1 MRKYYKMDISVVV
14 PVYGCRAALPELHR
28 RLVST
33 LESIVDSFE
42 IILVDDCCPQN
53 SWIVIKEICQTDSR
67 VKSLRFSR
75 NFGQAKAITAGLDCC
90 SGEWIVVMDCD
101 LQDRPEFIK
110 NLYEKALKGYDVVF
124 ARRIDRKDSIITKSL
139 SKVFFK
145 IYDYF
150 ADEKTDN
157 SICNFSISRRIVIEN
172 YCRMREHGRAYMLFL
187 KWLGF
192 RQTAIDAP
200 ADKRYEGES
209 SYNLR
214 KKIVLAFE
222 CITAQSN
229 KPLKF
234 SAGLG
239 FIISLISLLYVVYLT
254 IRYFVGI
261 EIPEGW
267 TTIVVSI
274 YLVGGLLMFAIGVLG
289 LYIGNIFDEVKNRP
303 LYVIAEKLNFDK

>member
-1 MRKYYKMDISVVV
+1 MEISVVI
-14 PVYGCRAALPELHR
+14 PVYGCRAAIPELYR
-28 RLVST
+28 RLIST
-33 LESIVDSFE
+33 LDSIVDSFE
-42 IILVDDCCPQN
+42 IVLVDDCCPQN
-53 SWIVIKEICQTDSR
+53 SWESIKEICHFDSR
-67 VKSLRFSR
+67 VKAIHFSR
-75 NFGQAKAITAGLDCC
+75 NFGQIRAITAGLDYCC
-90 SGEWIVVMDCD
+90 GEWIVVMDCD

-110 NLYEKALKGYDVVF
+110 DLYEKTKEGFDVVF
-124 ARRIDRKDSIITKSL
+124 AKRIDRKDNIITKAF
-139 SKVFFK
+139 SKIFYKV
-145 IYDYF
+145 YDFF

-157 SICNFSISRRIVIEN
+157 TICNFSISKRIVVEN
-172 YCRMREHGRAYMLFL
+172 YCRMRERRRTYMLFIQ
-187 KWLGF
+187 WLGF

-200 ADKRYEGES
+200 TDKRYEGNS
-209 SYNLR
+209 AYNFS
-214 KKIVLAFE
+214 KKVSVAIDS
-222 CITAQSN
+222 ITAQSN

-239 FIISLISLLYVVYLT
+239 FMISLVSMLYVVYLT

-289 LYIGNIFDEVKNRP
+289 LYIGNIFDEVKKRP